1 MKKLLFLFL
10 SLSLIMACSN
20 DKHGCG
26 TYKGKPVYKT
36 SKGECY
42 YIASK
47 GKKEYVESYYYDC
60 ESVAILD

>member
-1 MKKLLFLFL
+1 
-10 SLSLIMACSN
+10 MACSN

-60 ESVAILD
+60 QSVAILD